1 MHLLTNPSVIMKKK
15 PLFFIAFLLL
25 AFSFSSIAQSD
36 IVPAG
41 GDIQNAN
48 GNVSFTV
55 GQLATENASGGSVSI
70 SEGVQQ
76 PFEILTVGIDH
87 YPEIALNAIVFP
99 NPTDNIVQLEISGL
113 EIPRDGLQ
121 AFLFDSDGKL
131 LQRAVITGDR
141 TTFNIGQYA
150 TGNYLLVIRTGKHSL
165 KTFKIIRR

>member
-1 MHLLTNPSVIMKKK
+1 
-15 PLFFIAFLLL
+15 
-25 AFSFSSIAQSD
+25 
-36 IVPAG
+36 
-41 GDIQNAN
+41 
-48 GNVSFTV
+48 
-55 GQLATENASGGSVSI
+55 
-70 SEGVQQ
+70 VQQ

-150 TGNYLLVIRTGKHSL
+150 TGNYLLEIRTGKHFL